1 MMERQYALPYEQNKL
16 KEAEIGLSMIRRSRL

>member
-16 KEAEIGLSMIRRSRL
+16 KEAGMGLSMIRRSRL